1 MAVGGLLA
9 TRESAEDR
17 EAQRSEHTLGAEQ
30 LGKLIEA
37 LVPFSTATGV
47 ITSLRRLFAEK
58 RVNECSAL
66 FPDNPSCG
74 MIARYER
81 FTMLWGAFSSNAGLL
96 PYARS

>member
-1 MAVGGLLA
+1 V
-9 TRESAEDR
+9 
-17 EAQRSEHTLGAEQ
+17 TLGWMLQ
-30 LGKLIEA
+30 SGL
-37 LVPFSTATGV
+37 

-58 RVNECSAL
+58 RVNECSAI

-96 PYARS
+96 PYA